1 MIFKQMYKKG
11 EETMT
16 VILCAD
22 DRGGLCF
29 AGRRQSQD
37 RYVRNDILALC
48 KTKRLFMDHYSKG
61 QFTEPEGAVIEVADD
76 FLDVLGEEDVCFL
89 ERQTPQPYLERAS
102 QLIVY
107 RWNRHYP
114 STHSIKLPPDGWI
127 QTWGEEFCGYSHET
141 ITREV
146 YEREA

>member
-1 MIFKQMYKKG
+1 
-11 EETMT
+11 MT
-16 VILCAD
+16 VILCVD

-37 RYVRNDILALC
+37 RYVRKDILALC
-48 KTKRLFMDHYSKG
+48 QTKRLFMDHYSKG
-61 QFTEPEGAVIEVADD
+61 QFTEPEGALIEVADD

-127 QTWGEEFCGYSHET
+127 QTQEEEFCGYSHEK
-141 ITREV
+141 ITKEV
-146 YEREA
+146 YQREA